1 MSAGNLVSLPRL
13 QFQDLP
19 PAVRAAGRAAAFLAP
34 LVFLFVLWRTD
45 LPDAIDVYRTVR
57 SHGDFEYLLG
67 AGRLVTSDDA
77 RLLYSREIDSKAFR
91 AEHGYDFPSWYPY
104 PPSAALLTAPVSRL
118 SYGDALDIWKAGI
131 VVSALVVGAAAAL
144 AFDSWAWRAAVVVAV
159 LSWEPML
166 LNVRI
171 GQTGAFV
178 AALVAIGLLIFWRWE
193 KPGAAVLGL
202 LGLKPSVAIVGA
214 LAIVPRSMRTW
225 ALFAAVLAAVMFVPF
240 LWLGLEPM
248 RQWLDILGDRSSTD
262 LGGGHPY
269 NFGFTNVIAIDSRAI
284 YMVFVAILL
293 GILVLADRL
302 HRKLGAEASLAFALY
317 GGLLLNPHSML
328 YDWPAAF
335 AGLVFLR
342 RSGVLRPFNN
352 DLCLGLLAVA
362 LFYAGQV
369 SWEAFREDVFRPLT
383 LWAAAV
389 VALVLV
395 RYAAAE
401 GLLAWRRGTGAAR
414 P

>member
-1 MSAGNLVSLPRL
+1 MSANKAQSLLQLESWRGHVLQKAIALVAPLAFAVVVL
-13 QFQDLP
+13 VMDLP
-19 PAVRAAGRAAAFLAP
+19 EAVDVFSADAAE
-34 LVFLFVLWRTD
+34 
-45 LPDAIDVYRTVR
+45 
-57 SHGDFEYLLG
+57 GDFDYLLG

-77 RLLYSREIDSKAFR
+77 RLLYSREVDAQAFR
-91 AEHGYDFPSWYPY
+91 AEHGYAFPSWYPY
-104 PPSAALLTAPVSRL
+104 PPSTALLTAPVSRL
-118 SYGDALDIWKAGI
+118 SYGDALDIWKVGI

-159 LSWEPML
+159 LSWEPLL

-171 GQTGAFV
+171 GQTGAFI
-178 AALVAIGLLIFWRWE
+178 AALVAIGLLVFWRWE

-225 ALFAAVLAAVMFVPF
+225 ARFAAVLAAVMFVPF

-269 NFGFTNVIAIDSRAI
+269 NFGFTNVIAIDSRAV

-342 RSGVLRPFNN
+342 RSGVLRPFSN

-369 SWEAFREDVFRPLT
+369 SWEEYREDVFRPLT

-401 GLLAWRRGTGAAR
+401 GLLARRRRAAAAR

>member
-13 QFQDLP
+13 ELQALP
-19 PAVRAAGRAAAFLAP
+19 PGVRAAGRVAALLAP
-34 LVFLFVLWRTD
+34 LVFLFVLWRSD
-45 LPDAIDVYRTVR
+45 LPDAIDVYRNVR

-77 RLLYSREIDSKAFR
+77 RLLYSREVDAQAFR
-91 AEHGYDFPSWYPY
+91 AEHGYAFPSWYPY
-104 PPSAALLTAPVSRL
+104 PPSTALLTSPVSGL
-118 SYGDALDIWKAGI
+118 SYGEALDVWKAGI
-131 VVSALVVGAAAAL
+131 VLCGLLVGSAAAL
-144 AFDSWAWRAAVVVAV
+144 AFKNWAWRAAAVLAV

-178 AALVAIGLLIFWRWE
+178 AGLVALGLLVFMRWE
-193 KPGAAVLGL
+193 KAGAAVLGL

-214 LAIVPRSMRTW
+214 LAVVPRSFQTW
-225 ALFAAVLAAVMFVPF
+225 ARFGAVLAAVVFIPF
-240 LWLGLEPM
+240 LWLGAEPL

-269 NFGFTNVIAIDSRAI
+269 NFGLTNVVAIDNRAI
-284 YMVFVAILL
+284 YMAFVAAVLAILF
-293 GILVLADRL
+293 VADRL
-302 HRKLGAEASLAFALY
+302 YRRLGAEASLAFALY

-335 AGLVFLR
+335 AGLAFLR
-342 RSGVLRPFNN
+342 RSDVLRPFSN
-352 DLCLGLLAVA
+352 DLCLGVLAVA

-369 SWEAFREDVFRPLT
+369 SWAEYRDDVFRPLT
-383 LWAAAV
+383 FWAAAV
-389 VALVLV
+389 VALILV
-395 RYAAAE
+395 RYAVAAGAT
-401 GLLAWRRGTGAAR
+401 GLLRRAL
-414 P
+414 PSSQ